1 MRKTAVGR
9 ESVSVRVSGVETRRA
24 APFRVEIVQGGM
36 PLENRSL
43 DAAPRVVYSFGLW
56 EGPISIGN
64 VGPRDMFVALLK
76 REHLLQANMV
86 YVAIIHDEGS
96 PAKYGRGPF

>member
-1 MRKTAVGR
+1 MR
-9 ESVSVRVSGVETRRA
+9 VRAKSSA
-24 APFRVEIVQGGM
+24 LPFRVEIVQGGTL
-36 PLENRSL
+36 LENNGL
-43 DAAPRVVYSFGLW
+43 DGALRMVYSIGLW
-56 EGPISIGN
+56 EGPVSIGN